1 MPCFFLFFPSGSVH
15 CGQGH
20 SPTDGFSDAEPRE
33 VLMGKENKEALQVTK
48 EIIVKFIE
56 TQRISPSNFA
66 EHFSAIY
73 KIVLDTLEN
82 NATQDDTSER

>member
-1 MPCFFLFFPSGSVH
+1 M
-15 CGQGH
+15 GQ
-20 SPTDGFSDAEPRE
+20 
-33 VLMGKENKEALQVTK
+33 ENKEALQVTK

-66 EHFSAIY
+66 EHFPAIY
-73 KIVLDTLEN
+73 KIVLDTLED

>member
-1 MPCFFLFFPSGSVH
+1 VVKAIPQRTGFP
-15 CGQGH
+15 
-20 SPTDGFSDAEPRE
+20 TLNRE

-66 EHFSAIY
+66 EHFPAIY
-73 KIVLDTLEN
+73 KIVLDTLED

>member
-1 MPCFFLFFPSGSVH
+1 
-15 CGQGH
+15 
-20 SPTDGFSDAEPRE
+20 
-33 VLMGKENKEALQVTK
+33 MGKENKEALQVTK

-66 EHFSAIY
+66 ENFPAIY
-73 KIVLDTLEN
+73 KIVLDTLED

>member
-1 MPCFFLFFPSGSVH
+1 
-15 CGQGH
+15 
-20 SPTDGFSDAEPRE
+20 
-33 VLMGKENKEALQVTK
+33 MGKENKEALQVTK

-66 EHFSAIY
+66 KHFPAIY
-73 KIVLDTLEN
+73 KIVLDTLED

>member
-1 MPCFFLFFPSGSVH
+1 MC
-15 CGQGH
+15 
-20 SPTDGFSDAEPRE
+20 
-33 VLMGKENKEALQVTK
+33 KENKEALQVTK

-66 EHFSAIY
+66 EHFPAIY
-73 KIVLDTLEN
+73 KIVLDTLED

>member
-1 MPCFFLFFPSGSVH
+1 
-15 CGQGH
+15 
-20 SPTDGFSDAEPRE
+20 
-33 VLMGKENKEALQVTK
+33 MGKENKEALQVTK

-66 EHFSAIY
+66 EYFPAIY
-73 KIVLDTLEN
+73 KIVLDTLED

>member
-1 MPCFFLFFPSGSVH
+1 MVKAIPQRTGFP
-15 CGQGH
+15 
-20 SPTDGFSDAEPRE
+20 TLNRE
-33 VLMGKENKEALQVTK
+33 GYSWVNKEALQVTK

-66 EHFSAIY
+66 EHFPAIY
-73 KIVLDTLEN
+73 KIVLDTLED

>member
-1 MPCFFLFFPSGSVH
+1 MVKAIPQRTGFP
-15 CGQGH
+15 
-20 SPTDGFSDAEPRE
+20 TLNRE
-33 VLMGKENKEALQVTK
+33 GYSCKENKEALQVTK

-66 EHFSAIY
+66 EHFPAIY
-73 KIVLDTLEN
+73 KIVLDTLED